1 MKNPGSPSDSA
12 LRTPHSAPRISISV
26 VRVRYAETDKMGIVY
41 YAHYLV
47 WFEVGR
53 TEWLRET
60 GWTYRAMEEEGF
72 GLPVI
77 SAHCEYRAGA
87 RYDDELEIR
96 TTARL
101 VTAVRLAF
109 DYEVVRRGDGQTI
122 ASGHTVHATVDC
134 SGRPMRLPARVKDLL
149 V

>member
-1 MKNPGSPSDSA
+1 MTRSASPPAVPDRA
-12 LRTPHSAPRISISV
+12 RRTSRST

-47 WFEVGR
+47 WFEIGR

-77 SAHCEYRAGA
+77 EAQCAYKMSA
-87 RYDDELEIR
+87 RYDDELHID

-101 VTAVRLAF
+101 VTPIRLAF
-109 DYEVVRRGDGQTI
+109 DYRVERPADGQTI
-122 ASGHTVHATVDC
+122 ATGYTVHATIDR
-134 SGRPMRLPARVKDLL
+134 SGRPVRLPARVKELL
-149 V
+149 A